1 MGEPGI
7 LSLDQV
13 ILALEAAID
22 EGAWTQIENICGHC
36 FYVGYVY
43 EANPD
48 IIGPLPEYST
58 ASCKECLVHR
68 ALWNTY
74 LSLHP

>member
-1 MGEPGI
+1 MGEPST

-22 EGAWTQIENICGHC
+22 KGAWTETENICGHC
-36 FYVGYVY
+36 YYVGNVY

-48 IIGPLPEYST
+48 ITGPLPEYST
-58 ASCKECLVHR
+58 ATCKECLVHR

-74 LSLHP
+74 LTQNP